1 MAVAGILGA
10 PLTGLLPTLVVGAP
24 SQLALNAPT
33 MRALQQLPMDQH
45 DLPTVISRQ
54 DVARYQRIFSL
65 QENGEWSK
73 ADAEIEALS
82 SDVLMGHVQF
92 QRYMHPTAY
101 RSRYKELRSWLAAYS
116 DHPDADRIYALALRR
131 KPAKAPGVKAPTGP
145 RTSYGYA
152 DTPTEFTYRSPR
164 KRSNATKRE
173 IWQISVQIK
182 RNIRNDRL
190 TASEKLL
197 AQKRVRNLLDQV
209 EIDSLTA
216 QVAAGWFIYGN
227 DEKAYALAHAAAER
241 SRRHMSSADWFAGLA
256 AWRLG
261 RIDDAR
267 KHFLALAKSE
277 VAGDWTRAAG
287 AFWAARTYLAGGKP
301 ELVNPMLQRAADFPR
316 TFYGLIAARQLGREV
331 NLQWSPPPLTRDG
344 VAALME
350 MDGVRRAIA
359 LVQVGRRSMAEREL
373 RAVYLMSSAEHG
385 EALLALSYHLG
396 LPAIQLRLAR
406 GIVGANQ
413 QPYDQALFPVPPWR
427 PEDGFAVDQALIFA
441 FIRQESGFNA
451 KAKSH
456 VGARGLMQLMPRT
469 ASYVAGDRS
478 LRYRERNR
486 LFDPEFNVE
495 LGQKYI
501 NHLLKSDVVNGDLFK
516 LAVAYN
522 AGPGNL
528 RKWLKRIS
536 HKNDP
541 LLFIES
547 IPSRETRIFVERV
560 LSNFWIYRERL
571 GQDTP
576 SLDAVA
582 TGHWPVYLS
591 LDKAGFRI
599 ADNARN

>member
-33 MRALQQLPMDQH
+33 MRALQQLPLDQH

-173 IWQISVQIK
+173 IWRISVQIK

-373 RAVYLMSSAEHG
+373 RAVYLMSSSEHG
-385 EALLALSYHLG
+385 EALLALSYRLG